1 MSIFVSDSAPGDG
14 GGVCSYAFRPTV
26 GGGANVT
33 DFVDDDAVED
43 LGRDGVTGD
52 EVLDVCD
59 RFAFLAG
66 GGFISAALVG
76 FVGDGR

>member
-1 MSIFVSDSAPGDG
+1 M
-14 GGVCSYAFRPTV
+14 
-26 GGGANVT
+26 T

-52 EVLDVCD
+52 EVLDACD

-66 GGFISAALVG
+66 GGFMSAALVD